1 MLATKLKKSNKLL
14 YGIVI
19 LLVIIPALLI
29 ILIYPKTR
37 EEVQKKKAE
46 MEATVSAQRPEELYY
61 IEPEFVNY
69 AMESSYYIYSLMAME
84 RGENVSLELL
94 DKTGWVND
102 YNTIEIAT
110 AYQAVID
117 VNEETQ
123 VMSNVSDWDNAESIG
138 TLEIAFGPYGS
149 MQKID
154 FQSTELIYEEYEYR
168 NLFDRAYASVEQ
180 YRSNLDFYRESYN
193 LDDDFDLGNI
203 PKSFHITFKIGSEFP
218 MIYEMDGHNGYYD
231 QSVEGVL
238 YNTGAV
244 WIIVACF
251 VVAAIVY
258 LFVPTIR
265 KLKWPLEILVFVVG
279 LGVLMVIGMYY
290 AMATTSWNTE
300 YDSVFILEYEFTQ
313 SVIYTG
319 LVIAQFFGWCSCF
332 LAEYIVIANIRDFFL
347 GPKVYIRER
356 VLCVRIF
363 RWMKRKCKALYC
375 YITSIDISEKLNQ
388 SIIKIVLAN
397 FVVLTILCCMWV
409 FGVAGL
415 IVYSVA
421 LYVLLRKYGEKIRKQ
436 YNSILEATE
445 QMAEGDLKISLEE
458 DLGVFQPIGDSL
470 NELQVGFAK
479 AVAEEAKSQN
489 MKTELITNVSHDLKT
504 PLTAIIT
511 YVNLLKKEDITEE
524 ERKSYINT
532 LDVKSQR
539 LKALIEDLFE
549 VSKAQSGN
557 VKMNCTEIDVVSL
570 IKQVRSEMSDRI
582 DASSLQ
588 FKWNLPE
595 EKVVL
600 SLDGQRTYRIF
611 ENLIQNILKYA
622 MPYSRVYI
630 DLSKEDEK
638 TEIVFRNISAEEI
651 QFDAEHLTERFV
663 RGESSR
669 SSEGSGLGLAIAK
682 SFTELQG
689 GIFKIEVDGDLFK
702 VRLIWN

>member
-319 LVIAQFFGWCSCF
+319 LVIAQFFGWCNCF

-511 YVNLLKKEDITEE
+511 YVDLLKKEDITEE